1 MPNIPI
7 KFHPSAASEVDAA
20 AQWYAERSPA
30 ARAFVAEVNACVERV
45 QEAPHRWPR
54 YVHDTRRYLFPNS
67 LSVLSIGFATEQSK
81 SSQWHIIGGDRATGE
96 GDKSNNSVQAT
107 AVLLYSTAAPD
118 AQR

>member
-20 AQWYAERSPA
+20 AQWYAERSPVA

-81 SSQWHIIGGDRATGE
+81 SSQWHIIGGDRATGAD
-96 GDKSNNSVQAT
+96 GKSNTGFQPT
-107 AVLLYSTAAPD
+107 ASRHRPLIG
-118 AQR
+118 